1 MCEKGARLS
10 NAAENDETQYE
21 QPDPAL
27 RLVRRGWL
35 PFAMA
40 LFGALV
46 VLLIVG
52 GVAHQLSVERGAI
65 LEEARKHTS
74 NLARAFEEH
83 IRRTLREIDQTLL
96 VLKRGYESNPRDFQL
111 WNWPG
116 RELLLQDL
124 SVQIAMADKDG
135 TIVGTTEGP
144 APVHASVR
152 NDDYFLYQVNHD
164 DNTLF
169 IGKPVKAGAGRWTI
183 PLSRRLNAPDGS
195 FAGTLI
201 VTLDPYYLA
210 RFYETVDLGTG
221 GTVML
226 VGRDGIVRARVSFSR
241 AGSGASGVTPK
252 LTIGENVM
260 LHLDTAPSER
270 TLYAESALD
279 NVRRVVSYSVLPDY
293 PLVVGVGLSDSD
305 LFADYDASRW
315 RLIGASAL
323 VSIAVIAFTALLAR
337 QMLRRQRSE
346 EELAMREGELR
357 GERERLSDALDS
369 LQISNDRFRAI
380 IETARDAILTASGD
394 GVIEIVNPAAARIF
408 GYSARRLRGRNI
420 GELAA
425 ADADALRVYFSSG
438 GTAVAQAISGGAREF
453 LGRRADGSTFD
464 MEVAFA
470 DFFDAGMRKVAIIIR
485 DITDR
490 KQAERELVAS
500 IERAEQANRAKSE
513 FLAVMS
519 HEIRTPM
526 NGVVGMTGL
535 LLDTPLSP
543 EQHRYAEIVRD
554 SADHLLSVIN
564 DILDLSRLE
573 ADRLVLDEGN
583 FDIEPLVQSVCDM
596 MAPRA
601 YAKGLDIGFYVAPG
615 TPAAVFGDAGRIRQ
629 VLYNLVGNAVKFTE
643 KGGVAISVAPATRRD
658 GQPPADHF
666 LLRFDIADSG
676 IGIPEPVLATL
687 FEQFSQGDPS
697 VARRYGGT
705 GLGLSISRRLAAL
718 MGGKI
723 GVASEVGQ
731 GSQFWFTAALA
742 PARGGAAAAPE
753 TDLEGMRVLVVDDNA
768 VNREIMSKQLAAW
781 GALAET
787 LAEPRDALALAL
799 AAARDGRGFAAAV
812 LDHAMPGLDG
822 IALARLIRADNSLA
836 GMRLVLATSS
846 PGPELQDSAAA
857 AGIATVLVKPCPPSA
872 LLAALASPTEA
883 LTAAAGMVAPTVD
896 PAAQAALGAGM
907 RVLVAEDNK
916 VNQVVVKQ
924 MLEKLGC
931 RVDVVANGLEAVEAV
946 RLAPYHM
953 VFMDVQMPEMDGIAA
968 TEAIRVLHMPDRRDV
983 WVIALTANAFAEDQR
998 RCLAAGMNDFLAKP
1012 IRPDDLKACLERVP
1026 AVIAARA
1033 AAE

>member
-1 MCEKGARLS
+1 M
-10 NAAENDETQYE
+10 
-21 QPDPAL
+21 
-27 RLVRRGWL
+27 V
-35 PFAMA
+35 

-46 VLLIVG
+46 VLLVVV
-52 GVAHQLSVERGAI
+52 GVAQQLSSERNAI

-83 IRRTLREIDQTLL
+83 IRRTLKEVDQAFL
-96 VLKRGYESNPRDFQL
+96 VLKRGYESDPRNFRL
-111 WNWPG
+111 WDWPG
-116 RELLLQDL
+116 KDLLLQDL

-135 TIVGTTEGP
+135 TLVGTTDGP
-144 APVHASVR
+144 APVFASVR
-152 NDDYFLYQVNHD
+152 NEDYFLYQVNHD
-164 DNTLF
+164 DSTLF
-169 IGKPVKAGAGRWTI
+169 IGKPVKGGAGHWTI

-195 FAGTLI
+195 FAGVLI
-201 VTLDPYYLA
+201 VSLDPYYLA
-210 RFYETVDLGTG
+210 RFYETVDLGPG

-226 VGRDGIVRARVSFSR
+226 VGRDGIVRARVSFAR
-241 AGSGASGVTPK
+241 ASPDATSLTPK

-260 LHLDTAPSER
+260 LHLDGDAGER
-270 TLYAESALD
+270 TLYAESGLD
-279 NVRRVVSYSVLPDY
+279 NVRRVVSYSVLHDY

-305 LFADYDASRW
+305 LFAQYDASRW
-315 RLIGASAL
+315 RLISAAMF
-323 VSIAVIAFTALLAR
+323 VSIVVIAFTTLLAW

-346 EELAMREGELR
+346 AELGVREGELR
-357 GERERLSDALDS
+357 AERERLSDTLDS
-369 LQISNDRFRAI
+369 LRISNDRFRAI
-380 IETARDAILTASGD
+380 IETARDAILTANSE

-420 GELAA
+420 AELAA
-425 ADADALRVYFSSG
+425 ENVAGFRAYFGDAGAALADAASG
-438 GTAVAQAISGGAREF
+438 APREF
-453 LGRRADGSTFD
+453 LGRRADDTVFD

-485 DITDR
+485 DISER
-490 KQAERELVAS
+490 KHAERELVAS

-543 EQHRYAEIVRD
+543 EQRRYAEIVRD

-573 ADRLVLDEGN
+573 AERLVLDEGN
-583 FDIEPLVQSVCDM
+583 FEIEPLVQSVCDM

-601 YAKGLDIGFYVAPG
+601 YAKGLDIGFFMAPG
-615 TPAAVFGDAGRIRQ
+615 TPVSAFGDAGRIRQ
-629 VLYNLVGNAVKFTE
+629 ILYNLVGNAIKFTE
-643 KGGVAISVAPATRRD
+643 KGGVAISVAPPVRRE
-658 GQPPADHF
+658 GEPTGERF
-666 LLRFDIADSG
+666 LLRFDVADSG
-676 IGIPEPVLATL
+676 IGIPASSLSTL

-705 GLGLSISRRLAAL
+705 GLGLSISRKLAAL
-718 MGGKI
+718 MGGTI

-731 GSQFWFTAALA
+731 GSQFWFTTALA
-742 PARGGAAAAPE
+742 PARGAAAVRPQA
-753 TDLEGMRVLVVDDNA
+753 DLRGARVLVVDDNA
-768 VNREIMSKQLAAW
+768 INREILSKQLAAW
-781 GALAET
+781 GATVET
-787 LAEPRDALALAL
+787 IAAPDSVVALARQ
-799 AAARDGRGFAAAV
+799 AAGAGNGFAAAV

-822 IALARLIRADNSLA
+822 IALARLIRAEPALA

-846 PGPELQDSAAA
+846 PGPELRQTATE
-857 AGIATVLVKPCPPSA
+857 AGIAAVLVKPCPPSA
-872 LLAALASPTEA
+872 LLGALASPPEA
-883 LTAAAGMVAPTVD
+883 LAAAAGMVAPTID
-896 PAAQAALGAGM
+896 PVAKAALGAGL

-931 RVDVVANGLEAVEAV
+931 RVDAVANGLEAVDAV
-946 RLAPYHM
+946 RMAPYHM
-953 VFMDVQMPEMDGIAA
+953 VFMDVQMPEMDGLAA
-968 TEAIRVLHMPDRRDV
+968 TGAIRALHMPDRRDV
-983 WVIALTANAFAEDQR
+983 WIVALTANAFAEDAQ

-1012 IRPDDLKACLERVP
+1012 VRPDDLKSCLERVP